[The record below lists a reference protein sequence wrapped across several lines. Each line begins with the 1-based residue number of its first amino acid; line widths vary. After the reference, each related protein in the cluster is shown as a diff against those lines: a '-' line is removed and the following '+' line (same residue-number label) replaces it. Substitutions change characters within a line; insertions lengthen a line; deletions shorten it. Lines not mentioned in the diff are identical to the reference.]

1 MVHCDAVQVPNL
13 ESARWV
19 LKIDVASLRWSW
31 RIFRV
36 GGEEL
41 ARPIR
46 VDDCRPVDSVSDY
59 LNGLHWR
66 LLRCLR
72 HAPHPGAWVASASA
86 GLIPPPTKVG
96 AVQASMSGA
105 PGEPRQPSWRWVTPR
120 RGACDA
126 ATCTMQPGPRLHAGR
141 FARQRVRP
149 P

>member
-31 RIFRV
+31 KIFRV

-72 HAPHPGAWVASASA
+72 HHPILALGRKC
-86 GLIPPPTKVG
+86 L
-96 AVQASMSGA
+96 
-105 PGEPRQPSWRWVTPR
+105 RWVDSAAHESRGSSGVDVRRSGRTTSAVLEVGHSPPR
-120 RGACDA
+120 S
-126 ATCTMQPGPRLHAGR
+126 L
-141 FARQRVRP
+141 
-149 P
+149 